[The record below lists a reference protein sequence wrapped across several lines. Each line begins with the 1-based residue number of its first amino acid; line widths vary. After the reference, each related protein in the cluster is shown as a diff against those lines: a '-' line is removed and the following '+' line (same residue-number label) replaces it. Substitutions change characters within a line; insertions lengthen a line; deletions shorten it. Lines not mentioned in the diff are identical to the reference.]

1 MYPVLFTIGDVAV
14 SSFSVMV
21 LLAFLVAYILAEPEF
36 KRKGLDG
43 GLVDLLLIAAVVGGL
58 GGAKVLFLYQQVP
71 LTDFL
76 NDPLRY
82 MSSGFT
88 FQGGLIGAVFLAW
101 LVTQMKR
108 VPFLL
113 ITDLASPLL
122 IIAYAVGRVGC
133 LLVGDDYGTPTNL
146 PWAMAF
152 PNGSPP
158 TLERVHPTQIYD
170 TICMLILFAVLWK
183 IRKRDYPTGWLT
195 AITIIALGAQRF
207 LVEFV
212 RETTPSFVPGLSQAQ
227 LVSIVLVIT
236 GIIMLWKIKKRPEGA
251 RGPGTA

>member
-1 MYPVLFTIGDVAV
+1 VYPVLFTVGDIAV

-43 GLVDLLLIAAVVGGL
+43 GLVDLLLIAAVIGGL
-58 GGAKVLFLYQQVP
+58 GGAKIMFLYQQVP
-71 LTDFL
+71 ITDFIH
-76 NDPLRY
+76 DPMRY

-88 FQGGLIGAVFLAW
+88 FQGGLIGAIFLAW

-108 VPFLL
+108 VPFLVV
-113 ITDLASPLL
+113 TDLASPLL
-122 IIAYAVGRVGC
+122 VIAYAVGRVGC

-152 PNGSPP
+152 PDGSPP
-158 TLERVHPTQIYD
+158 TFERVHPTQIYD
-170 TICMLILFAVLWK
+170 TVCMLILFAVLWK

-195 AITIIALGAQRF
+195 AVTIIALGAQRF
-207 LVEFV
+207 LVEFL
-212 RETTPSFVPGLSQAQ
+212 RETTPSFIPGLSQAQ
-227 LVSIVLVIT
+227 IISIVLVIT
-236 GIIMLWKIKKRPEGA
+236 GVIMLRKIKKRPAAAAGN
-251 RGPGTA
+251 RTA